1 MDLMSDATGGDNRV
15 SQTVWP
21 WRNAAARS
29 AAAPTH
35 GNVKGRVLLQAS
47 IMAIVAGLFLYHH
60 HPIPGTILLILA
72 GFLLVSGFFIPS
84 FFLGFE
90 KGGRKFGQWV
100 ATGVTWLLLVP
111 FYYLCFLPGRI
122 AILLTGK
129 DPLTRQ
135 FPSKATTFWVPRPPV
150 KDPSRYGKQF

>member
-1 MDLMSDATGGDNRV
+1 MSDSTAGANRV

-21 WRNAAARS
+21 WRETVSRS
-29 AAAPTH
+29 AAVPTH
-35 GNVKGRVLLQAS
+35 GNVKGRILLQTS
-47 IMAIVAGLFLYHH
+47 MMAIVAGLFFYRH
-60 HPIPGTILLILA
+60 HPIPGTILGSLA
-72 GFLLVSGFFIPS
+72 GLLLISGLFIPS

-90 KGGRKFGQWV
+90 KAGRKFGQWV

-111 FYYLCFLPGRI
+111 FYYLCFVPGRI
-122 AILLTGK
+122 VILLTGK

-150 KDPSRYGKQF
+150 KDPAQYRKQF